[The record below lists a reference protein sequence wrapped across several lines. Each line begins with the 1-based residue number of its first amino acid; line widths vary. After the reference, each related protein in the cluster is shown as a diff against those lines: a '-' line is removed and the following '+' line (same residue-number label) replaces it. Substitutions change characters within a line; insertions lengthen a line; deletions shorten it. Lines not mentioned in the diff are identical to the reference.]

1 VSNVANQ
8 KSLDVSH
15 QRWNN
20 NTNKKKEKKEKEI
33 N

>member
-15 QRWNN
+15 HKDG
-20 NTNKKKEKKEKEI
+20 TTTPTKKEKEI

>member
-15 QRWNN
+15 HKDG
-20 NTNKKKEKKEKEI
+20 TTTPTKKKKKEKEI